1 MPIVLAVTPVSA
13 VNAAHRVHW
22 LVTAN
27 QLIIAITTATNVSPL
42 HQGNVTIKRIAPISL
57 PVSVAN
63 A

>member
-1 MPIVLAVTPVSA
+1 MPIVSVVTPVSA
-13 VNAAHRVHW
+13 ANAVHHAHW

-27 QLIIAITTATNVSPL
+27 QLIIAITIVTNVFPL